1 MSRFFA
7 IALGVFGS
15 VHLYLWARLV
25 LAPELGPVWT
35 VLFSGLLVGLFAL
48 IPLTFLFGRRASP
61 NTARFLIQP
70 GYIWL
75 GTLFLLFVSVAASD
89 LLRGGL
95 ELAEWFSGAVPQSP
109 EESLMR
115 SRLQAELAA
124 GIAGLALLASLV
136 SGRKLTVK
144 RVPVQLARLPIA
156 LSGTTIV
163 QLTDVHIGPTRGRL
177 FLDRVVDATNALE
190 PDVIVITGD
199 LVDGSVT
206 KLAQDVAPLGRLR
219 ARHGVFFVTGNHEYY
234 SGVEPWCAYLT
245 QLGLRVLR
253 NERVRIGS
261 GDDSYDLAGVDDLAG
276 RQFGSG
282 QGTDLDLALL
292 GRDPARELVLL
303 AHQPRVMLDAER
315 AGVGLQLSGHTHG
328 GQIWPFHYLVR
339 LQQPVNSGLV
349 RFGRSL
355 LYVSNGTGYWGP
367 PMRLGSPA
375 EITHLTLHAELP
387 SSG

>member
-1 MSRFFA
+1 MSRFFV

-25 LAPELGPVWT
+25 LATELGPVWT
-35 VLFSGLLVGLFAL
+35 VLFSVLLVALFAL

-61 NTARFLIQP
+61 TTARFLILP

-89 LLRGGL
+89 VLRGGL
-95 ELAEWFSGAVPQSP
+95 ELAEWFAGAVPQSP
-109 EESLMR
+109 EESLLR

-124 GIAGLALLASLV
+124 GIAGLALLASLW

-144 RVPVQLARLPIA
+144 RVPVQLSRLPIA
-156 LSGTTIV
+156 LHGTTIV
-163 QLTDVHIGPTRGRL
+163 QLTDVHIGPTRGRH

-375 EITHLTLHAELP
+375 EITQLTLHAELP
-387 SSG
+387 SAG

>member
-1 MSRFFA
+1 MSRFFV

-25 LAPELGPVWT
+25 LAPELGPVWMLLLT
-35 VLFSGLLVGLFAL
+35 GLLVALFAL

-61 NTARFLIQP
+61 NTARFLIMP

-95 ELAEWFSGAVPQSP
+95 ELAEWFAGAVPQSP
-109 EESLMR
+109 EESLLR

-124 GIAGLALLASLV
+124 GIAGLALAASLW
-136 SGRKLTVK
+136 SGRKLAVK
-144 RVPVQLARLPIA
+144 RVPVQLSRLPIA
-156 LSGTTIV
+156 LDGTTIV

-190 PDVIVITGD
+190 PDVIAITGD

-292 GRDPARELVLL
+292 GRDPSRELVLL
-303 AHQPRVMLDAER
+303 AHQPRVVLDAER

-328 GQIWPFHYLVR
+328 GQIWPFHFLVR

-375 EITHLTLHAELP
+375 EITELTLHAELP
-387 SSG
+387 SAV